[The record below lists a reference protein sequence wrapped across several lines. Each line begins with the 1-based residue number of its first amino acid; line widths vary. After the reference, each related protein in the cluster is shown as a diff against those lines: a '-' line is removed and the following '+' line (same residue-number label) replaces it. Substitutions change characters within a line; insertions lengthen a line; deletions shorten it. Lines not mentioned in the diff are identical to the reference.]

1 MKKGLP
7 YCHIWYN
14 NTKIPVVSP
23 VTQYKE
29 FGRGGDFLKP
39 RILGCYPPDSM
50 KHLVPMSVSLVET
63 ACPGS
68 KPTNNLRVF
77 YDTQESGQKRGIA
90 VCSKWL
96 SYLDDVSMRIVEW
109 IELLRAQGVDKIF
122 LTVLAVH
129 PNVWKVI
136 ILLFLCSIR
145 SPRSGNLCMSV
156 MHNHSLSRALNL
168 QPSSLGLS

>member
-23 VTQYKE
+23 VTQYKV
-29 FGRGGDFLKP
+29 FGKGGDFPKP
-39 RILGCYPPDSM
+39 HILGCYPPDSM

-77 YDTQESGQKRGIA
+77 FDTPESGKKKGIA
-90 VCSKWL
+90 VCSTWV

-145 SPRSGNLCMSV
+145 SPRGGNLCMSV